1 MRVLSGVSQR
11 AGGRSY
17 TLLYQDC
24 ENSPGTMA
32 AHVAKSGNGL
42 AKKTPEVAAKLIMEQ
57 FPAVVCVEVRAG
69 TLTTKVLR

>member
-17 TLLYQDC
+17 TLLYQ
-24 ENSPGTMA
+24 ETTNTPGVMA
-32 AHVAKSGNGL
+32 AHVAKSGDGL

-57 FPAVVCVEVRAG
+57 FPAVVAVEVRAG